1 MKEFLRRFAYSF
13 GIALILTVIVG
24 VVASVS
30 KLSAVGVLLAPG
42 MLAAAILFPE
52 GIHSNWA
59 NAYLAVSGLMNA
71 FLLAWPV
78 LWIGSMI
85 GHARQRQVAGK

>member
-1 MKEFLRRFAYSF
+1 MNEHLRRYAYSF
-13 GIALILTVIVG
+13 AVALALTVVVG

-30 KLSAVGVLLAPG
+30 KLSALGVLLAPG

-59 NAYLAVSGLMNA
+59 NAYLVVSGLMNA

-78 LWIGSMI
+78 LWIWSTI
-85 GHARQRQVAGK
+85 DHARQRHAP